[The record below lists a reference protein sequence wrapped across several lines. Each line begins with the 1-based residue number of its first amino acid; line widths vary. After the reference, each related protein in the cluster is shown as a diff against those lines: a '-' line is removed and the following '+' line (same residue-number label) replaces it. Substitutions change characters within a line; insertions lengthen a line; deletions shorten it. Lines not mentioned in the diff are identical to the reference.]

1 MTFVSDWEYRVLDA
15 LAGGAGRPETVAA
28 YSGLSHRN
36 AELTLRLLAERTPPF
51 AERGGGGGWQ
61 ATEPGLTAL
70 IQRGSG
76 GG

>member
-36 AELTLRLLAERTPPF
+36 AVLTLRLLAERTPPF
-51 AERGGGGGWQ
+51 AERAGGGWQ

-70 IQRGSG
+70 IRRGRG
-76 GG
+76 E